1 MQRLEQ
7 ILHKGIYPN
16 EHCPYEELY
25 SLINHQKTHMVYQY
39 LAIKGR
45 QWKRPIQLL
54 VRVCGVT
61 RALITVGG
69 VRVSFDGT
77 TLKMCIP

>member
-16 EHCPYEELY
+16 EHYPYEGLY
-25 SLINHQKTHMVYQY
+25 SLINHQKTHMVYHY

-45 QWKRPIQLL
+45 QWKRPLQLL
-54 VRVCGVT
+54 VRVWSDQSPDNCWWCQGV
-61 RALITVGG
+61 
-69 VRVSFDGT
+69 F
-77 TLKMCIP
+77 